1 MSVDSI
7 ANEIP
12 MDIDKRTR
20 IFLYFEQKLSG
31 DTREFPFSR
40 FLSYRSVPFD
50 SSYNKNTTDRSVHIS
65 VSFFTRNDRFSLLA
79 SGFRV
84 DAFYSECFV
93 DRVFDDSRVHIWV
106 VDLRPA
112 LSSPDTR
119 RSRSL

>member
-12 MDIDKRTR
+12 TDIEKRSQ
-20 IFLYFEQKLSG
+20 IFLYLEQNLSA
-31 DTREFPFSR
+31 DARKFPFLC

-50 SSYNKNTTDRSVHIS
+50 SSNNKNIRDQLQRPYFGVVFHEKRLFLSARQRVSRRRVLFRAFRRS
-65 VSFFTRNDRFSLLA
+65 
-79 SGFRV
+79 
-84 DAFYSECFV
+84 
-93 DRVFDDSRVHIWV
+93 FDDSAVHIWV

-112 LSSPDTR
+112 LSSADTR